1 MDTHKFFSF
10 LFALAGT
17 KEMIP
22 CELGLMFSKE
32 NRFIRRLDPSHVPPP
47 SPYSSVWTVIRL
59 TSCQIALLDFASF
72 SFFLFFFFHLSF
84 KSNRIKGKEK
94 NVSDIFFFLKNRWPK
109 CGKFKMKLW
118 GNVRQ
123 SWRNAGISSSRTWFT
138 SECCLFK
145 RRALRI
151 FLFFV
156 CILFL
161 FFNARQKI
169 NKNKIKIKKWEGN
182 LNSLFF

>member
-22 CELGLMFSKE
+22 CELALMFSKE

-72 SFFLFFFFHLSF
+72 SFFLFFFFHLAF

-94 NVSDIFFFLKNRWPK
+94 NVSDIFFFEKSLAQMREIQNEIMGK
-109 CGKFKMKLW
+109 CEAEL
-118 GNVRQ
+118 
-123 SWRNAGISSSRTWFT
+123 T
-138 SECCLFK
+138 K
-145 RRALRI
+145 R
-151 FLFFV
+151 
-156 CILFL
+156 
-161 FFNARQKI
+161 
-169 NKNKIKIKKWEGN
+169 GN
-182 LNSLFF
+182 LVIAYVRDSQVNVVCLKEEP

>member
-22 CELGLMFSKE
+22 CELALMFSKE

-84 KSNRIKGKEK
+84 KSNRIKGKK
-94 NVSDIFFFLKNRWPK
+94 KMFLIYFFFWKIAGP
-109 CGKFKMKLW
+109 
-118 GNVRQ
+118 
-123 SWRNAGISSSRTWFT
+123 NAGNSKWNYGEMWGRADETRESRHRVRD
-138 SECCLFK
+138 SQVNVVCLKEEPWEFFY
-145 RRALRI
+145 
-151 FLFFV
+151 FLFVF
-156 CILFL
+156 CFC
-161 FFNARQKI
+161 FSTPA
-169 NKNKIKIKKWEGN
+169 KK
-182 LNSLFF
+182 